1 MFSYVDCAGGG
12 AFGPTPPP
20 TPTPDAPVY
29 LQAVKMMAFTVEDMK
44 SEANQVAF
52 KSAIAEALNF
62 GVRYYM
68 VDILNVCPAIWNYD
82 AAERMETSFADACPR
97 RRLNS
102 LAERRRALVQTA
114 QRVSYARREGG
125 EDFVEQVKTASSWGL
140 AQRALQSRIL
150 AGNSSDGALNA
161 TIPTPNPTSVPV
173 MLNATTPTPYPASV
187 SVNTSA
193 AVSGTSNTTASGATV
208 VSSAAAAADAAAA
221 AAANADF
228 LAATTSAGEA
238 AAGEAAAT
246 TVVYSS
252 NSSGIIIEYQID
264 YSEVWLDERDNIL
277 DWMDCQNPEKS
288 NGIKCGMRC
297 GPDKFRTVVNAQ
309 GNLEVLSCQAFYG
322 GENKCKNVASTAG
335 SQCMWSAV
343 MKRNLPYYG
352 LNLPPGATMAVETS
366 WAKYVS
372 PVYTNAP
379 TPASAGRRGK
389 KDYVYENDELLD
401 DGMPSGMKIAFC
413 SILGAILLH
422 VVYGKVKVCL
432 DKEKKRQVR
441 KRKHH
446 ERALRMGWVKGAE
459 NPVEEAKKA
468 AALAAKQNG
477 GMAGLAAAQ
486 AAAHKLA
493 A

>member
-1 MFSYVDCAGGG
+1 
-12 AFGPTPPP
+12 
-20 TPTPDAPVY
+20 
-29 LQAVKMMAFTVEDMK
+29 MMAFTVEDMK

-173 MLNATTPTPYPASV
+173 MLNATTPTPYPVSV

-288 NGIKCGMRC
+288 NGIKVQYYHYTHYT
-297 GPDKFRTVVNAQ
+297 PY
-309 GNLEVLSCQAFYG
+309 SH
-322 GENKCKNVASTAG
+322 STPP
-335 SQCMWSAV
+335 SSSA
-343 MKRNLPYYG
+343 
-352 LNLPPGATMAVETS
+352 A
-366 WAKYVS
+366 
-372 PVYTNAP
+372 
-379 TPASAGRRGK
+379 
-389 KDYVYENDELLD
+389 
-401 DGMPSGMKIAFC
+401 C
-413 SILGAILLH
+413 AILTILH
-422 VVYGKVKVCL
+422 THIQL
-432 DKEKKRQVR
+432 LPHQVR
-441 KRKHH
+441 H
-446 ERALRMGWVKGAE
+446 ALRS
-459 NPVEEAKKA
+459 
-468 AALAAKQNG
+468 
-477 GMAGLAAAQ
+477 
-486 AAAHKLA
+486 
-493 A
+493 